1 VGFKR
6 NKEKTHTLKRAP
18 LSTVALGSLARYPR
32 TIRKPVRSFRHHKAS
47 AGSALA
53 NDTMKFR
60 AQTAMALA
68 ALLALLPNLS
78 GDFVHPAFAAQK
90 DSDTKTTAAP
100 GQIPVAL
107 PKGKKLILK
116 DGTFQLARE
125 YTVDGDRVR
134 YWSVERSQWEEIP
147 ASLVDWDATHK
158 SDAEQA
164 GHDAELK
171 TKIHASEVAQHTK
184 DIDVDRSLEIKPGLF
199 LQDAV
204 GFYALDRDKLV
215 REMKQST
222 AEIKTSTG
230 REVEK
235 ILSGVSMIP
244 SKKTMDIPGEH
255 AAMRLTTAEPEF
267 FMRPADSRE
276 PRFRLLRAQVKGGR
290 RLIDSISVHFT
301 GVEKHNATEIEIQTW
316 TPATGVFRYTLDERL
331 EPGEYAFVEMTDEGA
346 SGYVWDFGI
355 DAPGTKT
362 K

>member
-1 VGFKR
+1 
-6 NKEKTHTLKRAP
+6 
-18 LSTVALGSLARYPR
+18 
-32 TIRKPVRSFRHHKAS
+32 
-47 AGSALA
+47 
-53 NDTMKFR
+53 MKFL
-60 AQTAMALA
+60 AQIAILLA
-68 ALLALLPNLS
+68 ALPALLPSHLGGLPN
-78 GDFVHPAFAAQK
+78 DAFAAQRDA
-90 DSDTKTTAAP
+90 DSKTASAAAS
-100 GQIPVAL
+100 QIPAAL

-125 YTVDGDRVR
+125 YTVEGDRVR

-147 ASLVDWDATHK
+147 ANLVDWDATHK
-158 SDAEQA
+158 AEAEQA
-164 GHDAELK
+164 GRDAELK
-171 TKIHASEVAQHTK
+171 AKIRASQVAQLTR
-184 DIDVDRSLEIKPGLF
+184 DIDVDRSLEIKPGVF
-199 LQDAV
+199 LPDAV

-244 SKKTMDIPGEH
+244 SKKTVDIPGER

-276 PRFRLLRAQVKGGR
+276 PRFRLLRAQIKGGR
-290 RLIDSISVHFT
+290 RVIDSISIHFT
-301 GVEKHNATEIEIQTW
+301 GQEKHKATEIEFQTW
-316 TPATGVFRYTLDERL
+316 TPATGVFRYTVDERL
-331 EPGEYAFVEMTDEGA
+331 EPGEYAFVETTDEGV